1 VKKWNEE
8 KEKKKKEKK
17 SFKHPFTN
25 TSWSKKLQTTVTV
38 FVVDSAVFPLRA
50 CRSPR
55 RSANGSAAKCFI
67 FLFFNLFF
75 PGVKYRRIYDHRSYD
90 RGVVVLFF

>member
-8 KEKKKKEKK
+8 KEKKKKK
-17 SFKHPFTN
+17 SFKHPFTK

-55 RSANGSAAKCFI
+55 RSANGSPAKSF
-67 FLFFNLFF
+67 FF
-75 PGVKYRRIYDHRSYD
+75 P
-90 RGVVVLFF
+90 FF